1 MFLSKRLSISPIK
14 SILVYSMNRLL
25 FVVDSKIS
33 FSEAPSSRILSIS
46 KVLKDKKIE
55 PEILGMKGENITWLK
70 NTQINGSKYT
80 ARLKI
85 ILHAYTKALLQY
97 NHIIVRG
104 GLLAFFLIPLKILN
118 KKITVD
124 FHGYLFEEIDR
135 FYPRTLYNK
144 LKVAF
149 YYPLE
154 TVGLRYCN
162 LIVCKDQE
170 TKDSL
175 GKNEKSKSIV
185 LENGLDLK
193 ETERAIHEA
202 QQQKSNIYK
211 EYSLSERE
219 PLIGFLGNWE
229 RKYSMET
236 MLAGCEKTK
245 AKLII
250 VGEGP
255 DMEQYK
261 KKWRNAL
268 FIGKRP
274 RFESLK
280 LISLCN
286 AAIVPY
292 TEDKSDKPIR
302 YSSRKARDYLGLGKP
317 ILMADVKGREK
328 FLVPYENAVF
338 YRPDS
343 PEDLAE
349 KIRMV
354 ISNKKLQ
361 EKMRENNLKLAHQFD
376 WQVLVEKSGLL
387 EKILTN

>member
-1 MFLSKRLSISPIK
+1 L
-14 SILVYSMNRLL
+14 NRLL
-25 FVVDSKIS
+25 FVTDNKIA

-46 KVLKDKKIE
+46 KILKDKKIE
-55 PEILGMKGENITWLK
+55 PEILGMKGENITWLN
-70 NTQINGSKYT
+70 NTQISGLKYI

-85 ILHAYTKALLQY
+85 ILYTYTKALLQH

-104 GLLAFFLIPLKILN
+104 GSLAFFFIPLKILN
-118 KKITVD
+118 KKIIVD
-124 FHGYLFEEIDR
+124 FHGYLFEEINR
-135 FYPRTLYNK
+135 FYPKTLYNK

-154 TVGLRYCN
+154 KTGLRYCN

-193 ETERAIHEA
+193 ETERAIQEA
-202 QQQKSNIYK
+202 EQQKRNIYK
-211 EYSLSERE
+211 EYSLSGRE

-236 MLAGCEKTK
+236 MLAGCEK
-245 AKLII
+245 AKVKIII

-255 DMEQYK
+255 DIEQYK

-274 RFESLK
+274 RFEALK

-302 YSSRKARDYLGLGKP
+302 YSSRKVRDYLGLGKP

-349 KIRMV
+349 KIRIV
-354 ISNKKLQ
+354 ISDKKLQ
-361 EKMRENNLKLAHQFD
+361 EKMQENNLKLSHQFD

-387 EKILTN
+387 EILN

>member
-1 MFLSKRLSISPIK
+1 MKNRVMFVIE
-14 SILVYSMNRLL
+14 
-25 FVVDSKIS
+25 SKITLT
-33 FSEAPSSRILSIS
+33 EAPPSRFIYIAKLLQKKNF
-46 KVLKDKKIE
+46 KVE
-55 PEILGMKGENITWLK
+55 VLGRKGERIEELK
-70 NTQINGSKYT
+70 TYQISGSKHVS
-80 ARLKI
+80 RLKI
-85 ILHAYTKALLQY
+85 LLHAYAKTLTHSY
-97 NHIIVRG
+97 NTIITRG
-104 GLLAFFLIPLKILN
+104 GLLSFFLSPLKILG
-118 KKITVD
+118 KKIILD
-124 FHGYLFEEIDR
+124 FHGYLFEEINR
-135 FYPRTLYNK
+135 FYPKTLYNK
-144 LKVAF
+144 LKVVF

-154 TVGLRYCN
+154 KIGVRYSN

-175 GKNEKSKSIV
+175 GNNEKSKSIV

-193 ETERAIHEA
+193 ESERAIQEA
-202 QQQKSNIYK
+202 WQQKRNIYE
-211 EYSLSERE
+211 EYSLSGRE

-229 RKYSMET
+229 RRYSMET
-236 MLAGCEKTK
+236 MLAGCEKAK

-255 DMEQYK
+255 DIEHYK

-274 RFESLK
+274 RFEALK

-286 AAIVPY
+286 ATIVPY

-302 YSSRKARDYLGLGKP
+302 YSSRKVRDYLGLGKP

-338 YRPDS
+338 YRPDN

-349 KIRMV
+349 KIRMI
-354 ISNKKLQ
+354 ISDKKLQ
-361 EKMRENNLKLAHQFD
+361 EKMQENNLKLAHQFD
-376 WQVLVEKSGLL
+376 WQVLVEKSGLI
-387 EKILTN
+387 EKILKN